1 MANSKWSSIIAP
13 QDGFKEC
20 MDNKPFAQ
28 GLASLEVGHGKAYII
43 GGT

>member
-1 MANSKWSSIIAP
+1 
-13 QDGFKEC
+13 